1 MYPVPICLLFVMES
15 FHGVLENRLYRH
27 ISARQWVLIVTI
39 GLLLVLG
46 VGILI
51 SSVTFLHAT
60 NNGEPD
66 RCTGPWK
73 QRLQESNQGLPGLEA
88 NPTTSAYG
96 GSSLGDSCSEDD
108 SCPENSVCESG
119 QCSCNLT
126 YFAHNGKC
134 YKVLNLAIGKAVFG
148 SSTFYNRMA
157 SEGWENAVDGRTK
170 VRDFNLLFHT
180 GFELYPWLSIALG
193 GVGLVKNITLYN
205 RVDNHGRWLHDVE
218 TRVGNSSDWSKMST
232 CGTFVGPSKT
242 GQIHT
247 IECGTLLAGTIVT
260 AKIVKPNYIKDDTAA
275 RGGRNAL
282 VLEEVVVEG
291 IFL

>member
-1 MYPVPICLLFVMES
+1 MS
-15 FHGVLENRLYRH
+15 W
-27 ISARQWVLIVTI
+27 RQWVFIVTI

-46 VGILI
+46 LAILI
-51 SSVTFLHAT
+51 SSVTFLHAP
-60 NNGEPD
+60 NNDVPD
-66 RCTGPWK
+66 RCAGPWK
-73 QRLQESNQGLPGLEA
+73 QSLQESSQGELET
-88 NPTTSAYG
+88 NPTTSAYVDTL
-96 GSSLGDSCSEDD
+96 LGDSCSGDD

-119 QCSCNLT
+119 QCSCNPT
-126 YFAHNGKC
+126 YIAHSGKC
-134 YKVLNLAIGKAVFG
+134 YKVLNLALGKAVFG
-148 SSTFYNRMA
+148 SSTIPSRKA
-157 SEGWENAVDGRTK
+157 TEGWENAVDGRTK
-170 VRDFNLLFHT
+170 VRDFNLIFHT

-205 RVDNHGRWLHDVE
+205 RIDNYGRWLHDVE

-260 AKIVKPNYIKDDTAA
+260 AKIVKPNYIKDNPSA
-275 RGGRNAL
+275 RGGRNSL